1 MVVESGCMY
10 AVKKILVGLRRRVK
24 TSIADTTEKSST
36 IMFLQLLLEATHI
49 IKTSYGTIFDTSEPF
64 VFVIILLRNKLVEP
78 FYNNSIIVVRSVK
91 NERVKQNGNI
101 FRIITTIAAL
111 LRQVENFR
119 CYNLC
124 G

>member
-1 MVVESGCMY
+1 MY
-10 AVKKILVGLRRRVK
+10 VRCEEDIGGP
-24 TSIADTTEKSST
+24 TSQSEDLYRGYYGEIVNYYVST
-36 IMFLQLLLEATHI
+36 GSVEATHI

>member
-1 MVVESGCMY
+1 MFVRCEEDIG
-10 AVKKILVGLRRRVK
+10 GP
-24 TSIADTTEKSST
+24 TSQSEDLYREYYGEIVNYYVST
-36 IMFLQLLLEATHI
+36 AFVEATHI
-49 IKTSYGTIFDTSEPF
+49 IKTSYGTVFDTSEPS

-91 NERVKQNGNI
+91 NERAKQNSNI

-111 LRQVENFR
+111 LRQVENFC

>member
-64 VFVIILLRNKLVEP
+64 VFVIIL
-78 FYNNSIIVVRSVK
+78 
-91 NERVKQNGNI
+91 
-101 FRIITTIAAL
+101 
-111 LRQVENFR
+111 
-119 CYNLC
+119 
-124 G
+124 